1 MKLRNLFLVLFFVAI
16 SAQAQLPTADLS
28 RIHPPSARAGESVQV
43 ALYGGNL
50 EDLSALRFTHPGITA
65 KPVLLP
71 ADEFWPKPR
80 IDGAKFDVTVAPN
93 VPPGIYEA
101 RAAGY
106 FGISTARAFV
116 VAPADSNEVKE
127 EGDHSARDKAMPL
140 EINQVV
146 FGSVASRGVDWF
158 KVGVKADRRLIV
170 DVHAERIDSR
180 LDGLIVLYDG
190 EGREIARN
198 RQRYGRDPFLEILP
212 DRDGEYYLAVSDILY
227 RGGAEHFYRLSVTDR
242 PHIDFIY
249 PPAGE
254 LGTKKTYKIYGRN
267 LPGGSLGDLVYL
279 NGQQL
284 ESLDV
289 EIELPKD
296 AETPPVYH
304 PGEPRQ
310 GMLRGL
316 DFHIANS
323 NPLRV
328 GFATAPVVEEE
339 PESDSQAIV
348 VPAEIAGRFDEANDE
363 DVFRF
368 QAKKGKSY
376 WVEAV
381 CDRMA
386 TAADPMV
393 IVHKIS
399 TGEDGKETMV
409 KVAENDDLATY
420 FSVHGKD
427 SINGDTKDAAVGF
440 TADSDAEYSV
450 TILNQFGAG
459 GAADLYRLAIREPV
473 PDFDLIATTER
484 PLPSNR
490 TGYSVTPLL
499 RQGAKW
505 GVRILCPR
513 QDGFEGDIVI
523 TAGDSPKGVTA
534 RPLTLSGRTDRGI
547 LILAADPKAESWAGE
562 IRIIGRAE
570 VGGRT
575 LAREARFASLVWGHI
590 FADSIRVRSR
600 LTQHVPLGVNGQE
613 KAPVILAPAE
623 DKEWTV
629 EVGEVLEIPVK
640 VVDDGTRKGN
650 LTVEPFEL
658 FGLLR
663 SPPTVNIAEKAK
675 EGVLKINF
683 KPTGNF
689 KVEPGRYQFA
699 LHGTGVAK
707 YRHNRPANVRTG
719 ADRRRIEKMA
729 DAIKAETD
737 KAKASA
743 DAARKALDQA
753 KKNAATATG
762 ESKAK
767 LQAEAKAAQS
777 AFETAGKAAKAAAE
791 KLARA
796 EKARA
801 AAQRIAKAAAAKA
814 VEKSEKFAAWSDL
827 ITVTVKAPAKK

>member
-1 MKLRNLFLVLFFVAI
+1 MSSRNLILVLFFAAV
-16 SAQAQLPTADLS
+16 SVQAQLPTADLS
-28 RIHPPSARAGESVQV
+28 RIQPPAARVGEAVQV
-43 ALYGGNL
+43 TLYGGNL
-50 EDLSALRFTHPGITA
+50 EDLTAMRFTHPGIKA

-71 ADEFWPKPR
+71 ADEFWPRPR
-80 IDGAKFDVTVAPN
+80 IDGTKFEVTVGKN

-101 RAAGY
+101 RAVGY

-116 VAPADSNEVKE
+116 VAPSDSNEIARAR
-127 EGDHSARDKAMPL
+127 DCSSRDKAMPI
-140 EINQVV
+140 EINQTV
-146 FGSVASRGVDWF
+146 FGSVAARGVDWF
-158 KVGVKADRRLIV
+158 KVIAKADQRLIV

-180 LDGLIVLYDG
+180 LDGLIVLYDSG
-190 EGREIARN
+190 GREVARN
-198 RQRYGRDPFLEILP
+198 RQRYGRDPFLEISP
-212 DRDGEYYLAVSDILY
+212 AKDGEFYLAVSDILY

-242 PHIDFIY
+242 PHIDFVY

-254 LGTKKTYKIYGRN
+254 PKKKSKHKIYGRN
-267 LPGGSLGDLVYL
+267 LPGGSLSELIYL
-279 NGQQL
+279 DGHQL
-284 ESLDV
+284 ETVEV

-296 AETPPVYH
+296 AKTPPVYH

-310 GMLRGL
+310 GMLRGIDYRL
-316 DFHIANS
+316 GNS
-323 NPLRV
+323 NPWRV
-328 GFATAPVVEEE
+328 GFATAPVVVEE
-339 PESDSQAIV
+339 PESEAQSIA
-348 VPAEIAGRFDEANDE
+348 VPAEIAGRFDKPNDE

-368 QAKKGKSY
+368 KAAKGKSY

-386 TAADPMV
+386 SVADPM
-393 IVHKIS
+393 ILVHKI
-399 TGEDGKETMV
+399 TVDKDGKESRA
-409 KVAENDDLATY
+409 KVAENDDLATF

-427 SINGDTKDAAVGF
+427 TINGDTRDAAVGF
-440 TADSDAEYSV
+440 TADADADYAV
-450 TILNQFGAG
+450 TIFNQFGGG

-473 PDFDLIATTER
+473 HDFDLIAATER

-505 GVRILCPR
+505 GVRIFCPR

-523 TAGDSPKGVTA
+523 TANGLPTGVTA
-534 RPLTLSGRTDRGI
+534 RPLTLSGKTDRGI
-547 LILAADPKAESWAGE
+547 LVLAADSKAKSWAGE
-562 IRIIGRAE
+562 IQIKGRAKS
-570 VGGRT
+570 GDRT
-575 LAREARFASLVWGHI
+575 LVREARFASLVWGHI

-600 LTQHVPLGVNGQE
+600 LTQRVPLGVKGEE

-629 EVGEVLEIPVK
+629 EVGKVLEIPVK
-640 VVDDGTRKGN
+640 VVDAGTRKGN

-663 SPPTVNIAEKAK
+663 SPPTVNIGEKDK

-707 YRHNRPANVRTG
+707 YRHNYPANVRTG
-719 ADRRRIEKMA
+719 ADRRRIEKLA
-729 DAIKAETD
+729 DEIKAEAAE
-737 KAKASA
+737 AKASA
-743 DAARKALDQA
+743 DAAKKALDQA
-753 KKNAATATG
+753 KQNAATATG

-767 LQAEAKAAQS
+767 LEVKAKA
-777 AFETAGKAAKAAAE
+777 
-791 KLARA
+791 
-796 EKARA
+796 
-801 AAQRIAKAAAAKA
+801 
-814 VEKSEKFAAWSDL
+814 
-827 ITVTVKAPAKK
+827 